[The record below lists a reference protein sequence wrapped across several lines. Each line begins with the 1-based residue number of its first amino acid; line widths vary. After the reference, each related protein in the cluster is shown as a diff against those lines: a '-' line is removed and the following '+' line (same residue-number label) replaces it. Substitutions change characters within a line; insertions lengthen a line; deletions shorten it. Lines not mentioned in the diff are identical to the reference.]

1 MTNID
6 KVKESNKIG
15 KSGNEV
21 RRTGGS
27 GGRTTNIV
35 KDGLVMFLQDHQTGT
50 PQRVKTNSEENKLGD
65 L

>member
-15 KSGNEV
+15 KIGYEV

-27 GGRTTNIV
+27 GGRTTNIM
-35 KDGLVMFLQDHQTGT
+35 KDGLVMFL
-50 PQRVKTNSEENKLGD
+50 
-65 L
+65 